1 MKAKVYPTSNI
12 KKITLPP
19 NQRLLNLEII
29 CASLAKGNSIIKN
42 VSFSD
47 CTKQTIKWCENFGA
61 IIKKNRQSLY
71 IKGVNNKVT
80 LKTNIFD
87 CESSFLTVHYLLPL
101 LSLSNTNFVIKGKP
115 EIIDSCDPFMYIFE
129 KQNAFYK
136 KEKNFIKIEQSLKP
150 GFIYID
156 GENNNNLIIGLF
168 IALPLLNLSSK
179 LIIRAPIDAEKDLD
193 NAIKILEKFG
203 VIIHKINKTTYEI
216 LPNQTYKG
224 KKITTDSDYKF
235 LTSLFII
242 GSLKGDIAVKGIN
255 KKSLQDDFRILDF
268 LKKSGFSFNNGY
280 IKHKP
285 FYFNNIN
292 AEIYKNFIPLLI
304 VLAIVNNQKTTIT
317 NLDLMN
323 PTRANQ
329 VNVMLKNLKKLQIDY
344 ELNEDELTINPKIIE
359 KKEQLESN
367 FDPLVVMALT
377 TLAIVSK
384 TPLIIKDC
392 QCINFEYA
400 DYFNIL
406 KQANVK
412 IEFIHN

>member
-71 IKGVNNKVT
+71 IKGVNNKVI

-156 GENNNNLIIGLF
+156 GENNNNLIVGLF

-203 VIIHKINKTTYEI
+203 VVINKINKTTYEI

-224 KKITTDSDYKF
+224 KKITTDFDYKF

-292 AEIYKNFIPLLI
+292 AEIYNNFIPLLI

>member
-156 GENNNNLIIGLF
+156 GENNNNLIVGLF

-292 AEIYKNFIPLLI
+292 AEIYNNFIPLLI

>member
-101 LSLSNTNFVIKGKP
+101 LSVSNTNFVIKGKP

-156 GENNNNLIIGLF
+156 GENNNNL
-168 IALPLLNLSSK
+168 K
-179 LIIRAPIDAEKDLD
+179 
-193 NAIKILEKFG
+193 
-203 VIIHKINKTTYEI
+203 
-216 LPNQTYKG
+216 
-224 KKITTDSDYKF
+224 
-235 LTSLFII
+235 
-242 GSLKGDIAVKGIN
+242 
-255 KKSLQDDFRILDF
+255 
-268 LKKSGFSFNNGY
+268 
-280 IKHKP
+280 
-285 FYFNNIN
+285 
-292 AEIYKNFIPLLI
+292 
-304 VLAIVNNQKTTIT
+304 
-317 NLDLMN
+317 
-323 PTRANQ
+323 
-329 VNVMLKNLKKLQIDY
+329 
-344 ELNEDELTINPKIIE
+344 
-359 KKEQLESN
+359 
-367 FDPLVVMALT
+367 VV
-377 TLAIVSK
+377 
-384 TPLIIKDC
+384 
-392 QCINFEYA
+392 
-400 DYFNIL
+400 
-406 KQANVK
+406 
-412 IEFIHN
+412 

>member
-115 EIIDSCDPFMYIFE
+115 EIIDSCNPFMYIFE

-156 GENNNNLIIGLF
+156 GENNNNLIVGLF

>member
-156 GENNNNLIIGLF
+156 GENNNNLIVGLF
-168 IALPLLNLSSK
+168 IALPLLNFSSK

-292 AEIYKNFIPLLI
+292 AEIYNNFIPLLI

-392 QCINFEYA
+392 QCINYEYA

-406 KQANVK
+406 KQVNVK

>member
-292 AEIYKNFIPLLI
+292 AEIYNNFIPLLI

>member
-71 IKGVNNKVT
+71 IKGVNNKVI

-156 GENNNNLIIGLF
+156 GENNNNLIVGLF

-216 LPNQTYKG
+216 LPNQIYKG